1 MGRAPHPTFPL
12 HRGAL
17 ISPALSPRGCG
28 ALRRLPSLP
37 RAAADVSPALA
48 CCQPPQPVKWGRCR
62 ESARAGEQAA
72 GHRAKERPCQ
82 STEGKQSR
90 RELVNT
96 GFLFPSSRL
105 SARPELQCPES
116 GNGACSADVIS
127 GWAPAAEPSSLP
139 PPTRHRRPR
148 SRIQSQSQNQ
158 GWGCGKATGRLQTAG
173 TWDRGQGA
181 APALP
186 FPPLLPVI
194 FQPALQWSVRL
205 CKWLQTHSQMC
216 PTLQR
221 DSPTAE
227 PCGPRGGQGPSL

>member
-1 MGRAPHPTFPL
+1 MTASRF
-12 HRGAL
+12 
-17 ISPALSPRGCG
+17 SPWGSPRRGTG
-28 ALRRLPSLP
+28 PAPRLPSARRCPGFTCPQPTRLWGSREMPSLP

-82 STEGKQSR
+82 SPEGKQSR
-90 RELVNT
+90 GELVNT

-105 SARPELQCPES
+105 SARPELQCLES

-127 GWAPAAEPSSLP
+127 GWAAADEPSSLP

-173 TWDRGQGA
+173 TWDRGQRA

-194 FQPALQWSVRL
+194 FQPALEWSVL
-205 CKWLQTHSQMC
+205 TV
-216 PTLQR
+216 
-221 DSPTAE
+221 
-227 PCGPRGGQGPSL
+227 